1 VEEAC
6 VKISAVI
13 AIAGLLFS
21 SAAQAEIKIGVVVSL
36 TGPAASLGIP
46 VKNTVELLPSSIAG
60 EPVRYIVLDD
70 ASDPTTAVKAAHK
83 LIDEEKVD
91 AIIGPSVTP
100 TSLALL
106 EVIAPAKTLMISLA
120 GSNVIAAPVE
130 GNKTWSFKI
139 TPGEAL
145 QTAYLLKD
153 MQKRAEKTVAFIGF
167 NDAFGDA
174 FIGGVKKVLEPAGI
188 KTLADERYNRTDTS
202 VTAQALRVLSANPEA
217 VVIGASGTPGVLPVV
232 ELKKLGYRG
241 QIYINQGMANADVL
255 RVGGGDLEG
264 IRFAAPPVLVA
275 EQLPDKNPIKA
286 VAADYVKSYEAK
298 FGANSRSLFGATGY
312 DAFLLIKDAVTKALA
327 AGGKSGT
334 PEFRTSLRDFLQ
346 QSKEVVTTSAI
357 YNMKTTDHNGA
368 DLRGEVL
375 VSIEGGKWKYVPT
388 E

>member
-1 VEEAC
+1 MEEAR
-6 VKISAVI
+6 VRLSAVI
-13 AIAGLLFS
+13 AVAGLLFS
-21 SAAQAEIKIGVVVSL
+21 TAAQAEIKIGVVVSL

-46 VKNTVELLPSSIAG
+46 VKNTVELLPSSIGG

-70 ASDPTTAVKAAHK
+70 ASDTTTAVKAARK

-106 EVIAPAKTLMISLA
+106 EVIAPAKTPMISLA
-120 GSNVIAAPVE
+120 GSNVIATPPE
-130 GNKTWSFKI
+130 GNKAWSFKI
-139 TPGEAL
+139 TPGEEL

-153 MQKRAEKTVAFIGF
+153 MQKRGEKTVAFIGF

-188 KTLADERYNRTDTS
+188 KSLAEERYNRTDTS
-202 VTAQALRVLSANPEA
+202 VTAQALRVLSANPES

-255 RVGGGDLEG
+255 RVGGSDLEG
-264 IRFAAPPVLVA
+264 IRFASPPVLVA
-275 EQLPDKNPIKA
+275 EQLPDTNPIKA
-286 VAADYVKSYEAK
+286 VAVDYVKSYEAK

>member
-1 VEEAC
+1 MRL
-6 VKISAVI
+6 SAVI
-13 AIAGLLFS
+13 AITGLLFS
-21 SAAQAEIKIGVVVSL
+21 TAAQAEIKIGVVLSL

-46 VKNTVELLPSSIAG
+46 VKNTVELLPSSIGG

-70 ASDPTTAVKAAHK
+70 ASDTTTAVKAARK

-106 EVIAPAKTLMISLA
+106 EVIAPAKTPMISLA
-120 GSNVIAAPVE
+120 GSNVIATPPE
-130 GNKTWSFKI
+130 GNKAWSFKI

-153 MQKRAEKTVAFIGF
+153 MQKRGEKTVAFIGF

-188 KTLADERYNRTDTS
+188 KSVADERYNRTDTS
-202 VTAQALRVLSANPEA
+202 VTAQALRVLSANPAA

-264 IRFAAPPVLVA
+264 IRLASPPVLVA
-275 EQLPDKNPIKA
+275 EQLPDKNPIKSVA
-286 VAADYVKSYEAK
+286 VEYVKSYEAK

-312 DAFLLIKDAVTKALA
+312 DAFLLLKGAITKTLA

-334 PEFRTSLRDFLQ
+334 PEFRTSVRDFLQ
-346 QSKEVVTTSAI
+346 QSKEVVTSSAI
-357 YNMKTTDHNGA
+357 YNMKPTDHNGA